1 MSSRSKLSDFV
12 FMGELGR
19 GSYGVV
25 YRVRRKADGRIYV
38 IKQIQITS
46 LSAREQEDAINEV
59 KILASLDHSNI
70 VKYYDSFLDKKQLN
84 IVMEFAEHGN
94 LQDFLKKRK
103 GKRLPENLVWSFFIQ
118 IACGLY
124 HVHRKRVLHR
134 DLKSLNV
141 FLDKNDR
148 VKLGDFGVAKVLG
161 NTKSFAMT
169 LVGTPY
175 YLSPELC
182 ENKPYNEKSDV
193 WALGCILYEL
203 CTMKHP
209 FDAINQGALILKIV
223 RGKYPQVSS
232 FYSQDLRNLVDSC
245 LARST
250 SVRPTVKQILLRD
263 IVVMKAASLKV
274 ELPST
279 LRSSIEKKKP
289 HSSTPSSTSGVK
301 EVPSFGLSSHS
312 GEERGGKVSDIG
324 GGKVTPRGQQVGPLV
339 EPKGAIRSRRTRIK
353 PGIPIEIP
361 SSRPT
366 APVVPYV
373 PRPKDPKNIPAGPI
387 KMGWKLGVDPSK
399 MRQPSAPLLPLKQH
413 HHAPTKPAH
422 HRVRSALGSEDHA
435 AAKPS
440 DLVMRGHNPM
450 MIPKQIRQPQKGGSK
465 RISVRDIEQA
475 EKRMSVKEAE
485 RIREINEVMSLPDEL
500 PQLGDEPKRAIPSPT
515 IANPQPNPEAEVQV
529 DVQKDESHIIPKRMG
544 DIKETGEEEG
554 KEDEKEEQCVD
565 SSLKDFVEERNAVDD
580 ILESP
585 AASQNFTHVDAEK
598 EKDETSQEYDPNGGD
613 IEKGT
618 STPRKEKTEKENS
631 MIDAKLLTDP
641 SSSPLTSAVKTYGD
655 TEDGFQLD
663 EAENEEKEL
672 PHEDDDAHLSCA
684 KDDREESEEESNAMM
699 CGDVVQ
705 WCVSEVPPHG
715 DLPEERQGDE
725 DADADEN
732 GKEEMESSNEKSD
745 DEDEG
750 NDVNERV
757 LLDSDDDERYDDEEH
772 EEEKEEEYNDNEEKE
787 SSVGGNDDD
796 DDDDDE
802 DDEDDDDDGAAEDLT
817 LLDLRDYVREL
828 EDIIEKVTKSL
839 VVDKIE
845 VLFKQDLV
853 NDIRKKKDLLIVFV
867 RDRIVEELAEG
878 VSKRDIHRLEE
889 LKAHYSLVPDD
900 MWREAELQKAAAD
913 VLIRQYH
920 ACEEMLKELTKG
932 IDEQN
937 IAMLSDLVQ
946 RKGTWNEAVNA
957 KLDIA
962 KWLVLQSESDM
973 RVSKRLQD
981 AISVRNARLIE
992 EIVAGIEKMRGDRGD
1007 RKTFLELVKMG
1018 NEASELLET
1027 WKGRGSEPES
1037 ETLHKETVIGKGD
1050 GTGASDIK
1058 QGEKSVTIASAA
1070 LVGGGAAAA
1079 LVAGSLVASRND
1091 ESEERVDEISE
1102 SVQEQGERENSESD
1116 GKLSSHGG
1124 MKEWKEDGDGTGD
1137 DTSHE
1142 HHEKSGEKDDGI
1154 VKESVSTAS
1163 SCEEVVKHG
1172 DELDVEGQYES
1183 AMKGETID
1191 LLRKPLVGNP
1201 LYVQSLSHL
1210 LGILELVMKDPQYL
1224 EGLRDHALVVSEDI
1238 AFVVIGDH
1246 FVAYDE
1252 EVYRKAL
1259 QTRLKTLSETYH
1271 AAMMMKEKAAA
1282 EEHLLALQELTEFYS
1297 SKIRRGRVIEF
1308 PFGSKIS
1315 VLYDPVSKHWSLLRC
1330 PCPPP
1335 LALPSDE
1342 ELARARALWASGTAP
1357 PLQFDRLQT
1366 RVESDDHTAKR
1377 VFAGQSSSTSHEIS
1391 RRASDALSGPEMKPI
1406 QEAGDASGSAD
1417 LSGANDERSPQDVRA
1432 GEAILRE
1439 IGRSMEDLGEW
1450 RKLHGEGV
1458 VMVPNSPF
1466 TLRLIL
1472 LMMEGLHHGF
1482 KSTRFL
1488 LRRTPFDVIV
1498 SAADASSY
1506 VHGILHTF
1514 TSECRVF
1521 VFMEEE
1527 DIEFSTGHCAYMLL
1541 FLMYTMNMH
1550 NVHDV
1555 LSLAL
1560 GSANLKKFYHPHAL
1574 MLNSVFQ
1581 NAFLDAILPIQR
1593 YGFNLPTENIRA
1605 FENFTRVLFST
1616 DRPVLPRQPVDPS
1629 EAAAVASLPPPM
1641 PAPLPESS
1649 SPFQQSGVTVV
1660 KDDGSQKVLPASE
1673 TDTESST
1680 RKGGGRE
1687 SSPPP
1692 QPPQVS
1698 DKVRDTPLGQISL
1711 ARYPPVMQQLISVYD
1726 LFVSHFA
1733 RESSAD
1739 DPRALEA
1746 LGNEERH
1753 AEVGVL
1759 VRRDLCNVLA
1769 GILLPG
1775 FRSKRRF
1782 GRDQTLYDMFVFL
1795 GKDIRDENEI
1805 VSNGTNVVSV
1815 MIGDG
1820 FDAGIRFRALVC
1832 YALNV
1837 GILHKMFELL
1847 FRNSATLAKYYDLFD
1862 SGTDLLIANPHF
1874 RFDCVRVIAA
1884 LEKFRFHVAINGET
1898 RMRPPSM

>member
-1 MSSRSKLSDFV
+1 MQKRMLVVTDCHIFNVVPSSKEIRRAIKLEMISHMGADSNDSKLIAFFVPTQNDLLLSTEQRFHIAQCVQNAYKARMLALEKSLGSDPRTESKDRTSDEKMATADGTPSGSHV
-12 FMGELGR
+12 EESLELKSVELLRKAVHLGRKDTTEEERDKELLRTISDVKGELVR
-19 GSYGVV
+19 ASATDDEDSLRLAITRASVFDELQKDAV
-25 YRVRRKADGRIYV
+25 LISAKRKLEVLERRK
-38 IKQIQITS
+38 
-46 LSAREQEDAINEV
+46 
-59 KILASLDHSNI
+59 
-70 VKYYDSFLDKKQLN
+70 
-84 IVMEFAEHGN
+84 
-94 LQDFLKKRK
+94 
-103 GKRLPENLVWSFFIQ
+103 
-118 IACGLY
+118 
-124 HVHRKRVLHR
+124 
-134 DLKSLNV
+134 
-141 FLDKNDR
+141 
-148 VKLGDFGVAKVLG
+148 
-161 NTKSFAMT
+161 
-169 LVGTPY
+169 
-175 YLSPELC
+175 
-182 ENKPYNEKSDV
+182 DV
-193 WALGCILYEL
+193 LYEL
-203 CTMKHP
+203 RKYAYGEITDHKENVQKLIDEARELGVSEDDVREISSELKH
-209 FDAINQGALILKIV
+209 ILREVDYLKNVNVLLEGNDSMGLEDMIE
-223 RGKYPQVSS
+223 QVSG
-232 FYSQDLRNLVDSC
+232 DLEHYQKVVDEASRA
-245 LARST
+245 L
-250 SVRPTVKQILLRD
+250 D
-263 IVVMKAASLKV
+263 IVLQ
-274 ELPST
+274 
-279 LRSSIEKKKP
+279 RN
-289 HSSTPSSTSGVK
+289 
-301 EVPSFGLSSHS
+301 
-312 GEERGGKVSDIG
+312 
-324 GGKVTPRGQQVGPLV
+324 VTIHL
-339 EPKGAIRSRRTRIK
+339 
-353 PGIPIEIP
+353 
-361 SSRPT
+361 
-366 APVVPYV
+366 
-373 PRPKDPKNIPAGPI
+373 
-387 KMGWKLGVDPSK
+387 
-399 MRQPSAPLLPLKQH
+399 
-413 HHAPTKPAH
+413 
-422 HRVRSALGSEDHA
+422 
-435 AAKPS
+435 
-440 DLVMRGHNPM
+440 
-450 MIPKQIRQPQKGGSK
+450 
-465 RISVRDIEQA
+465 
-475 EKRMSVKEAE
+475 
-485 RIREINEVMSLPDEL
+485 
-500 PQLGDEPKRAIPSPT
+500 
-515 IANPQPNPEAEVQV
+515 
-529 DVQKDESHIIPKRMG
+529 
-544 DIKETGEEEG
+544 
-554 KEDEKEEQCVD
+554 
-565 SSLKDFVEERNAVDD
+565 
-580 ILESP
+580 
-585 AASQNFTHVDAEK
+585 
-598 EKDETSQEYDPNGGD
+598 
-613 IEKGT
+613 
-618 STPRKEKTEKENS
+618 
-631 MIDAKLLTDP
+631 MIDAIESHSIDKLQLALKNVELLRINPRLEDVRRAQEMLAIYEEEDRARRQLLFAL
-641 SSSPLTSAVKTYGD
+641 SSPDSADEDVRKALHDVKRYPFLQKIASQVD
-655 TEDGFQLD
+655 ALLEVFRN
-663 EAENEEKEL
+663 AEKMSRMVAFVSEERESKKKG
-672 PHEDDDAHLSCA
+672 SS
-684 KDDREESEEESNAMM
+684 DDRR
-699 CGDVVQ
+699 GD
-705 WCVSEVPPHG
+705 
-715 DLPEERQGDE
+715 
-725 DADADEN
+725 A
-732 GKEEMESSNEKSD
+732 
-745 DEDEG
+745 
-750 NDVNERV
+750 
-757 LLDSDDDERYDDEEH
+757 
-772 EEEKEEEYNDNEEKE
+772 
-787 SSVGGNDDD
+787 
-796 DDDDDE
+796 DDDE